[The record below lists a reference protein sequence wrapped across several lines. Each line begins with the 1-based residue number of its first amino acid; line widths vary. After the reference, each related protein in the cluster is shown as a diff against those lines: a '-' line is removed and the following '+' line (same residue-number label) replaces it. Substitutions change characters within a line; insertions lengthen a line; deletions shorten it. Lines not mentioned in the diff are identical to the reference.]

1 VFIRDG
7 HVVLTGAPAASL
19 AQPYKAEWALS
30 HMADFDSAFPA
41 SGQRLHA
48 GVQTSPE
55 VSLSGTPVSDAA
67 HSRPGATVMVV
78 PDGVERPVFGRFQL
92 DKLLGRGVVGTVFP
106 GRDYAAGRLATIKI
120 MTPPRESGSVNITHG
135 RGESW

>member
-30 HMADFDSAFPA
+30 HMADFDSAFPP

-48 GVQTSPE
+48 GVQTTPE

-67 HSRPGATVMVV
+67 HSRLGATVMVV
-78 PDGVERPVFGRFQL
+78 PDGVERPRYSDAFSL
-92 DKLLGRGVVGTVFP
+92 ISCS
-106 GRDYAAGRLATIKI
+106 AGAWGEPYFLAGI
-120 MTPPRESGSVNITHG
+120 TPPAAWRRSKS
-135 RGESW
+135 

>member
-48 GVQTSPE
+48 GVQTMPE
-55 VSLSGTPVSDAA
+55 ASLSSAPVFDAA
-67 HSRPGATVMVV
+67 HSRLGATVMVV
-78 PDGVERPVFGRFQL
+78 PDGVERPVFRRFQL
-92 DKLLGRGVVGTVFP
+92 DKLLGRGGVGTVFP

-120 MTPPRESGSVNITHG
+120 MAPPRESGSVNITHG